1 MFRGGI
7 MTDLNDE
14 SRSREEGEQGFFGRL
29 RGFLGA
35 RNDTDT
41 LRDTIEELIELEA
54 RSKIQEMSYQTK
66 LNSLAKTESE
76 QKTAHFLKAFSRGKV
91 RKTRES
97 QEKQPKINDL
107 RGSLS

>member
-1 MFRGGI
+1 

-41 LRDTIEELIELEA
+41 LRDTIEELIELEEDVAGADNAEELALLRNVLSVRDVAVETLWCRA
-54 RSKIQEMSYQTK
+54 RTYVP
-66 LNSLAKTESE
+66 
-76 QKTAHFLKAFSRGKV
+76 SRQRPQSPTS
-91 RKTRES
+91 RK
-97 QEKQPKINDL
+97 
-107 RGSLS
+107 

>member
-1 MFRGGI
+1 

-41 LRDTIEELIELEA
+41 LRDTI
-54 RSKIQEMSYQTK
+54 K
-66 LNSLAKTESE
+66 N
-76 QKTAHFLKAFSRGKV
+76 
-91 RKTRES
+91 
-97 QEKQPKINDL
+97 
-107 RGSLS
+107 